1 MRRISTDAEYLDTG
15 RIVIDADGIPIEPAS
30 RGYVDQRAPM
40 LSFAGTGSPEGK
52 IAAPVGSV
60 YTDTAAT
67 NGAIRWVKSSGTGSA
82 GWVVEYGNTGLRDIS
97 HLLLNSS
104 GSISIQRIDQ
114 MVYLNAKGIVPAS
127 TLSSGAAFL
136 DVLPVGFRPLERR
149 DFSSMSLLRDGVSR
163 SMYQF
168 PTGAM
173 GVWVP
178 STSDRYFFQHTWPT
192 ANAWPTS
199 LPGTPL

>member
-15 RIVIDADGIPIEPAS
+15 KIVIDADGIPVEL
-30 RGYVDQRAPM
+30 GYR
-40 LSFAGTGSPEGK
+40 GTGSPEGK
-52 IAAPVGSV
+52 IAAPVGSI

-67 NGAIRWVKSSGTGSA
+67 NGAIRWIKASGTGNT
-82 GWVVEYGNTGLRDIS
+82 GWRVEYGDTGVRDIS

-104 GSISIQRIDQ
+104 GSISIQRIGQ
-114 MVYLNAKGIVPAS
+114 VVYLNAKGIVPAS
-127 TLSSGAAFL
+127 TLGSGASFL

-149 DFSSMSLLRDGVSR
+149 DFAAMSVIREGVSR

-178 STSDRYFFQHTWPT
+178 STSDKYFFQHSWPT
-192 ANAWPTS
+192 SGAWPTN
-199 LPGTPL
+199 LPGTPA